1 MPVSSLANHRKHLDR
16 VPTTHSRGLSDMP
29 IPGEPRNAS
38 PASATATVP
47 PVNGNPANG
56 TPANGVPANGAP
68 ANGTPV
74 NGTPADGTPASGTAE
89 AVDQL
94 IRKMNRPILG
104 IDFTRTSKPG
114 PSQLLLDQLNDPST
128 TNLIQGQCCGGG
140 SCSRLP
146 SAAAAR
152 TRPPARASALPGLP
166 DNAAFRSLGLRLAPL
181 TTRSP
186 LSDIAPLPVCTISLE
201 PVPREAAGG
210 VPGEATASPA
220 SPAASPVQRLP
231 PKFVTPHAPYEVFA
245 ARIHAARELTNP
257 DAQKRTFH
265 FDLDVTDYPPE
276 LDGVDFRVGGAIG
289 VQAPNAPDTV
299 DALFDLLAVA
309 PAGRDAPVTLTTQ
322 GGRWPTIWGDEAP
335 RSLRTT
341 RRELLTWTVDVQS
354 LPPTKALLRLL
365 AEHAADTVQ
374 QTVLLYLCAKQ
385 GQAAFCEYVFSDP
398 PPRPPEIADAL
409 WQTEDRPAC
418 DAGTAADGLP
428 VVQAAAGRPAGR
440 PTAADAALLLAVE
453 RPALSAP
460 PPPPHRRD
468 SRDGARVG
476 PVLAPALAD
485 PPDRRRLGLP

>member
-1 MPVSSLANHRKHLDR
+1 MSIPKEPQNAAPAAAMATVPPVK
-16 VPTTHSRGLSDMP
+16 
-29 IPGEPRNAS
+29 
-38 PASATATVP
+38 PASGTP

-56 TPANGVPANGAP
+56 TPANGVPANGTSTNGVPANGTPANGVP

-74 NGTPADGTPASGTAE
+74 NGVPANGASANGTLINGTPANGTPADGTPASGTAE
-89 AVDQL
+89 AMDHL

-114 PSQLLLDQLNDPST
+114 PSQRLLDQLDDSST

-146 SAAAAR
+146 SAEAAR
-152 TRPPARASALPGLP
+152 TPSPARVSALPGLP

-181 TTRSP
+181 ASRSP
-186 LSDIAPLPVCTISLE
+186 LSDIAPLPVCSISLE
-201 PVPREAAGG
+201 PVPRESAGG
-210 VPGEATASPA
+210 VPGEATASPTA
-220 SPAASPVQRLP
+220 SPLQCLP
-231 PKFVTPHAPYEVFA
+231 PKFVTPHPPYEVFA

-309 PAGRDAPVTLTTQ
+309 SADRDAPVTLITQ

-365 AEHAADTVQ
+365 AEHAADAAQ

-398 PPRPPEIADAL
+398 PSRPP
-409 WQTEDRPAC
+409 PA
-418 DAGTAADGLP
+418 P
-428 VVQAAAGRPAGR
+428 
-440 PTAADAALLLAVE
+440 
-453 RPALSAP
+453 
-460 PPPPHRRD
+460 RD
-468 SRDGARVG
+468 S
-476 PVLAPALAD
+476 
-485 PPDRRRLGLP
+485 